1 MSKARDIADLG
12 AVTSRLDTVGAS
24 DGALSNRNLIIN
36 GAMQV
41 AQRGS
46 GPFTNASGGY
56 QTVDRFQ
63 LSGTMGGS
71 FTLEQASDAPSGSG
85 FQKSFKALAPTG
97 FASPTS
103 AARARITTSL
113 EGQNLQQLLKG
124 TADAVSVTFSFW
136 VKAVVTGT
144 YIFEV
149 YDDNNNRTI
158 STAYSISASNTWEK
172 KIITISGDTS
182 GVLNNTN
189 GSSLSVV
196 WWIGAG
202 SNFTSGT
209 LNTSWNATVT
219 ANRAV
224 GQVNA
229 VASNNDAFYLTGV
242 QLEVGDT
249 ATPFEHRSYGDE
261 LQRCSRYTHVL
272 KPEQAY
278 GRYRATYNDIG
289 VACNTFYEFP
299 VEMRSVPTLI
309 NNNMSSSTF
318 QCYSETDGGFRNP
331 TGAFTL
337 ADSSKR
343 HAWMSCNT
351 ATATAGAVGMWR
363 WNNYPSASMVFDAEL

>member
-1 MSKARDIADLG
+1 MSSKARGLADLG
-12 AVTSRLDTVGAS
+12 NVYD

-41 AQRGS
+41 AQRGT

-85 FQKSFKALAPTG
+85 FRKSFKALAPTG

-103 AARARITTSL
+103 SASARIITSL

-149 YDDNNNRTI
+149 YDDDNNRTI

-182 GVLNNTN
+182 GVLDNTN
-189 GSSLSVV
+189 GSSLSIV

-209 LNTSWNATVT
+209 LNTVWSSTVT

-229 VASNNDAFYLTGV
+229 VASNNDAFYITGV

-261 LQRCSRYTHVL
+261 LQRCQRYFEKFTI
-272 KPEQAY
+272 
-278 GRYRATYNDIG
+278 GDGYRPNAIAWSTGNTNVAVPFG
-289 VACNTFYEFP
+289 VQKRA
-299 VEMRSVPTLI
+299 SPTLI
-309 NNNMSSSTF
+309 VQDDGQIFTGSWDDADDVVIAGTGPTVHGCTLDVKKASSYTVNYGYF
-318 QCYSETDGGFRNP
+318 IRNQI
-331 TGAFTL
+331 F
-337 ADSSKR
+337 S
-343 HAWMSCNT
+343 
-351 ATATAGAVGMWR
+351 V
-363 WNNYPSASMVFDAEL
+363 DAEL

>member
-1 MSKARDIADLG
+1 MSKARGLADLG
-12 AVTSRLDTVGAS
+12 NAYS

-36 GAMQV
+36 SAMQV
-41 AQRGS
+41 AQRGTS
-46 GPFTNASGGY
+46 ATGLDYGY
-56 QTVDRFQ
+56 NTADRMRSSYNGSVSTIYQNVDEAVLSSQSVDGSTVNVLKR
-63 LSGTMGGS
+63 TYP
-71 FTLEQASDAPSGSG
+71 ANSDTGNHRLNYRIELDDIRPHLG
-85 FQKSFKALAPTG
+85 KALTLSYYAKADVALTLDDIYFSLG
-97 FASPTS
+97 GNVSTFSQA
-103 AARARITTSL
+103 ITTSW
-113 EGQNLQQLLKG
+113 QRY
-124 TADAVSVTFSFW
+124 SHTFTCS
-136 VKAVVTGT
+136 
-144 YIFEV
+144 
-149 YDDNNNRTI
+149 
-158 STAYSISASNTWEK
+158 STVGSSTFVDMAIGATASNF
-172 KIITISGDTS
+172 S
-182 GVLNNTN
+182 
-189 GSSLSVV
+189 
-196 WWIGAG
+196 
-202 SNFTSGT
+202 
-209 LNTSWNATVT
+209 NTSVYYTM
-219 ANRAV
+219 
-224 GQVNA
+224 
-229 VASNNDAFYLTGV
+229 L

-261 LQRCSRYTHVL
+261 LARCSRYAHVL

-363 WNNYPSASMVFDAEL
+363 WNNNPSASMVFDAEL

>member
-1 MSKARDIADLG
+1 MSSKARGLADLG
-12 AVTSRLDTVGAS
+12 NAYD
-24 DGALSNRNLIIN
+24 DGALSNRNLIIK

-41 AQRGS
+41 AQRGT

-71 FTLEQASDAPSGSG
+71 FTLEQATDAPSGSG

-97 FASPTS
+97 FSSPSASAS
-103 AARARITTSL
+103 AKLITSL
-113 EGQNLQQLLKG
+113 EGQDLQQLLKG
-124 TADAVSVTFSFW
+124 TADAVPVTVSFW

-144 YIFEV
+144 YILEV
-149 YDDNNNRTI
+149 YDEDNNRTI

-172 KIITISGDTS
+172 KTITISGDTS
-182 GVLNNTN
+182 GALGNDN
-189 GSSLSVV
+189 GKSFSLV

-229 VASNNDAFYLTGV
+229 VASNNDAFYITGV

-249 ATPFEHRSYGDE
+249 ATPFEHRSFGEE
-261 LQRCSRYTHVL
+261 LALCHRYYQQIDYSRFSYLAPAKLQVN
-272 KPEQAY
+272 Y
-278 GRYRATYNDIG
+278 FIG
-289 VACNTFYEFP
+289 PIQGFDAQI
-299 VEMRSVPTLI
+299 MRS
-309 NNNMSSSTF
+309 
-318 QCYSETDGGFRNP
+318 NP
-331 TGAFTL
+331 TGSFSTDTGAAFTVQ
-337 ADSSKR
+337 R
-343 HAWMSCNT
+343 IGIGGNHT
-351 ATATAGAVGMWR
+351 PVGMDT
-363 WNNYPSASMVFDAEL
+363 SKTGVVFLTGGSGFTNTTMDLLEFDSGSGVVGSIRLDAEL

>member
-1 MSKARDIADLG
+1 MSSKARGLADLG
-12 AVTSRLDTVGAS
+12 NAYD

-41 AQRGS
+41 AQRGD

-71 FTLEQASDAPSGSG
+71 FTLEQATDAPSGSG

-97 FASPTS
+97 FSSPTAS
-103 AARARITTSL
+103 ASAKIITSL

-124 TADAVSVTFSFW
+124 TSDAVSVTASFW

-149 YDDNNNRTI
+149 YDEDNSRTI

-172 KIITISGDTS
+172 KTITISGDTS
-182 GVLNNTN
+182 GALGNDN
-189 GSSLSVV
+189 GKSLSLI

-209 LNTSWNATVT
+209 LNTSWNADVT
-219 ANRAV
+219 ANRAA

-229 VASNNDAFYLTGV
+229 VASNNDAFYITGV

-249 ATPFEHRSYGDE
+249 ATPFEHRSFGEELALCQRYFQQPFKYTGGSNRRMLSGGYGDGGSTAFYAGVY
-261 LQRCSRYTHVL
+261 Q
-272 KPEQAY
+272 PM
-278 GRYRATYNDIG
+278 RAAPTATSTGSFMQQDGGSGFYDVTMVGPTIDG
-289 VACNTFYEFP
+289 DRTFYFGLNGAG
-299 VEMRSVPTLI
+299 VTVGNVHLAIYKGASSI
-309 NNNMSSSTF
+309 N
-318 QCYSETDGGFRNP
+318 
-331 TGAFTL
+331 L
-337 ADSSKR
+337 
-343 HAWMSCNT
+343 
-351 ATATAGAVGMWR
+351 
-363 WNNYPSASMVFDAEL
+363 DAEL